1 MGLIGGLGSFFALLA
16 GEPLVESSFPADW
29 ELKTK
34 PYSGDATLPADADG
48 KGSKGKK
55 GKGGKAADP
64 VLELT
69 PAERKR
75 LIERGASELLI
86 LLQRE
91 GRLVDFL
98 EQEIDEYDD
107 ADIGAAVREIHKGCR
122 KVLTE
127 HFTVRPVFK
136 DAEEEDEVEVKKGF
150 NPEEIRL
157 VGNVKGD
164 PPFKG
169 TLQHHGWKLDKI
181 SMPQV
186 GEDVDTTVLAPAEVE
201 L

>member
-86 LLQRE
+86 LLDFSLPTGIIYQRYANAIFAAANMRA
-91 GRLVDFL
+91 GGPPRLP
-98 EQEIDEYDD
+98 
-107 ADIGAAVREIHKGCR
+107 A
-122 KVLTE
+122 
-127 HFTVRPVFK
+127 
-136 DAEEEDEVEVKKGF
+136 
-150 NPEEIRL
+150 
-157 VGNVKGD
+157 
-164 PPFKG
+164 PP
-169 TLQHHGWKLDKI
+169 
-181 SMPQV
+181 
-186 GEDVDTTVLAPAEVE
+186 
-201 L
+201 